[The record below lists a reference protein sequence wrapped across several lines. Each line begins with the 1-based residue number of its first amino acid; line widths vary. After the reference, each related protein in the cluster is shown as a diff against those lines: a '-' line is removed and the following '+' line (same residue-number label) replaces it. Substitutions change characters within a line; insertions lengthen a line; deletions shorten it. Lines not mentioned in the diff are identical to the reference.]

1 MNFRKKLKI
10 RLWVAISYI
19 ILGAGMIAGGI
30 ITKSEN
36 SFVSSFGFALL
47 VVGIVRI
54 RNYLIITR
62 SEERIRKQ
70 EIMESDERNISIANR
85 AKSITFSVYTLLLCL
100 AVIIL
105 SFLKLHEIAMWLS
118 ASVFVLLFIYWIS
131 YFIIRKRS

>member
-19 ILGAGMIAGGI
+19 ILGAGMIAVGI
-30 ITKSEN
+30 ITRAEN
-36 SFVSSFGFALL
+36 NFVSSFGFALL
-47 VVGIVRI
+47 VIGIVRI
-54 RNYLIITR
+54 RNHLIITR
-62 SEERIRKQ
+62 SEERIRKR
-70 EIMESDERNISIANR
+70 EILESDERNISIANR

-118 ASVFVLLFIYWIS
+118 VSVLVLLFIYWIS

>member
-30 ITKSEN
+30 ITRAEN
-36 SFVSSFGFALL
+36 NFVSSFGFALL
-47 VVGIVRI
+47 VIGIVRI
-54 RNYLIITR
+54 RNHLIITR

-70 EIMESDERNISIANR
+70 EILESDERNISIANR

-118 ASVFVLLFIYWIS
+118 ASVFVLLFVYWIS
-131 YFIIRKRS
+131 YFIIRKKS